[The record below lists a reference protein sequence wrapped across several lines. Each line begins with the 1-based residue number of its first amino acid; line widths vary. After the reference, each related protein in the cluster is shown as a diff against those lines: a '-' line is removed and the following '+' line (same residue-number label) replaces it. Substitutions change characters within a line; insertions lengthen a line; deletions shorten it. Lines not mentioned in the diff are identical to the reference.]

1 MRDTQVALTDTI
13 YEKVRSSFFSATIWS
28 WKSWGILPSLG
39 RLYVSRFEKSLG
51 IWGDLLNPTY
61 GVNEQAIVPSG
72 RLHQITL
79 GVLNYSSDDM

>member
-1 MRDTQVALTDTI
+1 MKGDPVNVFKDPAPLI
-13 YEKVRSSFFSATIWS
+13 IEVVRS
-28 WKSWGILPSLG
+28 WKRWGILPSLG
-39 RLYVSRFEKSLG
+39 RLYVSRVEKGVG

>member
-1 MRDTQVALTDTI
+1 MKGDLVNVFKDPAPLI
-13 YEKVRSSFFSATIWS
+13 IEVVRS

-39 RLYVSRFEKSLG
+39 RQYVSRFEKSLG